1 MRATIKL
8 LFLFLILMSNASM
21 SGEEKKDEPKPRPSM
36 STIPIILTL
45 PKGGPVF
52 YAPSRGEEG
61 YIIME
66 SGSLGFEL
74 PFIDYPAT
82 VEICG
87 EQGTSGYWTGTLT
100 DDSDVVPF
108 GGAAGDYRLTLTTT
122 DGTYVGYFTID

>member
-1 MRATIKL
+1 
-8 LFLFLILMSNASM
+8 
-21 SGEEKKDEPKPRPSM
+21 
-36 STIPIILTL
+36 
-45 PKGGPVF
+45 
-52 YAPSRGEEG
+52 
-61 YIIME
+61 ME

-87 EQGTSGYWTGTLT
+87 EQGTSGYWTGTLP

-108 GGAAGDYRLTLTTT
+108 DGAAGDYRLTLTTT